1 MIFEAK
7 EQPIK
12 AGAGNPVTRVLNFDI
27 QPVGKCQHTPTVYT
41 KDYDTPQGDHEL
53 WFAECKECGR
63 HTFGHSSKE
72 NAVAAWDNGEVYDGW
87 LITEVVR
94 EDLQRQK
101 DYRNT
106 QDPPEDGNAV

>member
-7 EQPIK
+7 AQPIR

-53 WFAECKECGR
+53 WFAVCKECGR
-63 HTFGHSSKE
+63 HTFGHPRRE
-72 NAVAAWDNGEVYDGW
+72 DAVAAWDNGEVYDGW
-87 LITEVVR
+87 LITEV
-94 EDLQRQK
+94 EK
-101 DYRNT
+101 
-106 QDPPEDGNAV
+106 